1 MKKAILALALTTI
14 ILAGPAQAAEPVK
27 IGMIT
32 TLSTKAGYLGE
43 EVRDAFK
50 LAVVRTLMTNPK
62 LLIMDEATEGLAPLV
77 RKEIW
82 RGLAVI
88 KGYGQSILIIDK
100 NLDELMKIA
109 DRHYI
114 MEKGRVVWSVN
125 TAEISTNDQLK
136 ARYLGV

>member
-88 KGYGQSILIIDK
+88 KGYGQSILIINK
-100 NLDELMKIA
+100 NLDELMKRA

-114 MEKGRVVWSVN
+114 MEKGRVAWSGN
-125 TAEISTNDQLK
+125 TAEISGSIST
-136 ARYLGV
+136 A